1 MTLVIDCRNE
11 QGESFNLDGDTKKSV
26 ATQAYNQIETRK
38 KPKSNAFKCKSDEDI
53 TEHQNLVQLLSRYGM
68 SKSFGHYLQQ
78 NSFKLGPTH
87 LRTLSISELKEYLI
101 RVRACVNAKNITNF
115 WEEAAFG
122 IVKTTELICSNTS
135 IKKRF
140 DPSGVTEALR
150 NDQTFRDCLCQ
161 LELEMG
167 DITAIPVHYRIMYSI
182 VGAMTK
188 QHAINQYIK
197 KQKLFEPQQ
206 EGETK
211 NEPREE
217 GVETKNKTNET
228 NALDFSNE

>member
-1 MTLVIDCRNE
+1 MTLVIDCRE
-11 QGESFNLDGDTKKSV
+11 QGESFNLDGDTNESV
-26 ATQAYNQIETRK
+26 ATQAYKHIETRK
-38 KPKSNAFKCKSDEDI
+38 QPPKSSAFKCKNDEDI
-53 TEHQNLVQLLSRYGM
+53 NEHQNLVQLLSRYGM

-188 QHAINQYIK
+188 QHAINQYINKQIYLNHNK
-197 KQKLFEPQQ
+197 KKI
-206 EGETK
+206 
-211 NEPREE
+211 
-217 GVETKNKTNET
+217 
-228 NALDFSNE
+228 